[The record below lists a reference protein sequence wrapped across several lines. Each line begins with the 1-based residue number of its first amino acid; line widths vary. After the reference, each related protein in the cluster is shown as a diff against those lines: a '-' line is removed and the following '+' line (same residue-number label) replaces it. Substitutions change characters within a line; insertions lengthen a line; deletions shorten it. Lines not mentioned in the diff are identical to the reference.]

1 MIVLDLARSVVGVVG
16 MAASKIAPLDERF
29 ALDQRIIGPWPEGP
43 FLWLHGASLGECRM
57 LLNVA
62 KYIQEDIKNCP
73 KILITTQKA
82 DVLEFLQQSGA
93 NITCCIA
100 PADTPY
106 TMVRFIKKVRPIGL
120 VLAEN
125 ELWPGYLSS
134 MRKLSLKPA
143 VSIISGRYQMAISKG
158 DFSAIGFA
166 CMQSGTDLSR
176 LVSECPPEIASK
188 IQIGGDWKLLP
199 WVRSKKEIEAPQ
211 NPTVDTT
218 FLSFHFSEWNSL
230 LRMTLSSIKRQ
241 ESVVIIPRRLEEVDH
256 FRNELRDQELLVVEW
271 PLVQKGAVSLVSKYG
286 QTVEVLEKSKTAVVG
301 GSFSRTLGV
310 HDFWEPLQLGV
321 STCVGP
327 YSHGHK
333 STVDALVREGVLSQ
347 LRSTADYAKRDLPDI
362 RLVKTF
368 LTHERAKISESYSQ
382 FIAYLEDLI
391 QG

>member
-1 MIVLDLARSVVGVVG
+1 MW
-16 MAASKIAPLDERF
+16 F
-29 ALDQRIIGPWPEGP
+29 
-43 FLWLHGASLGECRM
+43 HGASLGECRM

-73 KILITTQKA
+73 KILITTQKT
-82 DVLEFLQQSGA
+82 DVLEFLQQSGSD
-93 NITCCIA
+93 ISCCIA

-134 MRKLSLKPA
+134 MRKISLKPA
-143 VSIISGRYQMAISKG
+143 VAIISGRFQRAVSKS

-166 CMQSGTDLSR
+166 CMQSGGDLSR
-176 LVSECPPEIASK
+176 LASLCSPETASK

-199 WVRSKKEIEAPQ
+199 WVRSNNGIEAPK

-218 FLSFHFSEWNSL
+218 FLSMHFSEWNSL

-241 ESVVIIPRRLEEVDH
+241 ESVVIIPRRLEEVDS

-271 PLVQKGAVSLVSKYG
+271 PLVQKGAVSLVSRYG
-286 QTVEVLEKSKTAVVG
+286 QTFEVLSKSKTAVVG
-301 GSFSRTLGV
+301 GSFARTLGV

-327 YSHGHK
+327 YSHGQK
-333 STVDALVREGVLSQ
+333 ATVEALVREGVLSQ
-347 LRSTADYAKRDLPDI
+347 LRSTADYSKRDLPDI

-368 LTHERAKISESYSQ
+368 LTHERAKISESYTQ
-382 FIAYLEDLI
+382 FVAYLNDLI
-391 QG
+391 ES

>member
-29 ALDQRIIGPWPEGP
+29 ALDQRINGPWPEGP

-166 CMQSGTDLSR
+166 CMQSGTDL
-176 LVSECPPEIASK
+176 
-188 IQIGGDWKLLP
+188 
-199 WVRSKKEIEAPQ
+199 
-211 NPTVDTT
+211 
-218 FLSFHFSEWNSL
+218 
-230 LRMTLSSIKRQ
+230 
-241 ESVVIIPRRLEEVDH
+241 
-256 FRNELRDQELLVVEW
+256 
-271 PLVQKGAVSLVSKYG
+271 
-286 QTVEVLEKSKTAVVG
+286 
-301 GSFSRTLGV
+301 
-310 HDFWEPLQLGV
+310 
-321 STCVGP
+321 
-327 YSHGHK
+327 
-333 STVDALVREGVLSQ
+333 
-347 LRSTADYAKRDLPDI
+347 
-362 RLVKTF
+362 
-368 LTHERAKISESYSQ
+368 
-382 FIAYLEDLI
+382 
-391 QG
+391 